1 MQIKVIFIRMVSQ
14 LDSLWNRG
22 TRELGNG
29 LLQCHMQNAWQ
40 KTTGKSNMLLI
51 FGVVW
56 PCFSLSVSTG
66 KFLSVCSFLIVA
78 TKMIFW
84 IFFSSCPLSLVLHV
98 TLTNLQKFSWI
109 WVSYEVITIPYFTD
123 YFITCYTQLSLA
135 DETQQGWNSCPRLQS
150 LASSLD
156 SIISLSRWA
165 FYVTSECIIVWLT
178 EVNVW
183 ERRLSLGPA

>member
-1 MQIKVIFIRMVSQ
+1 MAYCNVTCKIR
-14 LDSLWNRG
+14 DKR
-22 TRELGNG
+22 
-29 LLQCHMQNAWQ
+29 LQENPTC
-40 KTTGKSNMLLI
+40 
-51 FGVVW
+51 
-56 PCFSLSVSTG
+56 
-66 KFLSVCSFLIVA
+66 CSFLVWFGRVFHCQFLQESFGLSA
-78 TKMIFW
+78 VSLSWQRKW
-84 IFFSSCPLSLVLHV
+84 YSGFFSSCPLSLVLHV
-98 TLTNLQKFSWI
+98 TLTKLQKFSWI

-156 SIISLSRWA
+156 SIISFSRWA